1 MSEVPIR
8 HTTTR
13 DELCELLR
21 ARALTQMA
29 TIARMR
35 ELVPSRPDTRS
46 RRGQAKRKTTSL
58 SCLRRKLPSPGPSRL
73 AIRARAYD
81 KTWSNPTGQVLTP
94 VVDGVVWAAERPF
107 IWNSIDVGGKMGVV
121 KLEDGTLWVHSPVDL
136 DALTKN
142 AIDALG
148 SVRHVVS
155 PNFEHVKWA
164 AQWKEAYPDATLWGC
179 PDMKQKYPE
188 IPWDEE
194 LVDGEGN
201 FGGARAE
208 FAATWFNCETNP
220 FTGKPFFNETV
231 FVHKPTRVLF
241 VTDLF
246 WNYPDGAEA
255 VDVDETHVELPL
267 GTKAW
272 KFGMDRLYLPFYRKA
287 MVRDAARFATKRDA
301 LLPTFD
307 AVLPCHGAY
316 VASGGA
322 KIVEEHLK
330 L

>member
-1 MSEVPIR
+1 
-8 HTTTR
+8 
-13 DELCELLR
+13 
-21 ARALTQMA
+21 MA
-29 TIARMR
+29 TLARTR
-35 ELVPSRPDTRS
+35 ALVPSRPDALS
-46 RRGQAKRKTTSL
+46 RRGHAQPPF
-58 SCLRRKLPSPGPSRL
+58 LRPPRP

-107 IWNSIDVGGKMGVV
+107 TWNSIDVGGKMGVV

-136 DALTKN
+136 DAPTKK

-155 PNFEHVKWA
+155 PNYEHVKWA

-179 PDMKQKYPE
+179 PGMKRKYPE

-208 FAATWFNCETNP
+208 FATTWFDCEANP
-220 FTGKPFFNETV
+220 FTRKPFFSETV

-246 WNYPDGAEA
+246 WNYPD
-255 VDVDETHVELPL
+255 ETTTLGVGDSSVELPF

-272 KFGMDRLYLPFYRKA
+272 KFGMDRVYLPFYRKA
-287 MVRDAARFATKRDA
+287 MVRDPAAFAAKRDA
-301 LLPTFD
+301 LLPSFD
-307 AVLPCHGAY
+307 TVLPCHGAF
-316 VASGGA
+316 VASAGA
-322 KIVEEHLK
+322 KRVAEHLE